1 MQLKIKLLI
10 GAVAAIALIAVL
22 AVIMNNHD
30 SNSSMSANSADMTFV
45 NQMIPHHQ
53 SAIAMAKIAQKR
65 AEHPQ
70 LKTLA
75 GEIIAAQEAEIATL
89 ESVKSEIDSGGH
101 EGMDMGSE
109 HTGMSSK
116 QMGMDGDVTSLET
129 AKPFDKAFIAM
140 MIAHHEGA
148 VLMAREELANGE
160 LPELK
165 TLAANIVKSQSAEIA
180 EMRAWQKQWYGDA
193 ATTEDSS
200 MPMEDHS
207 AMGN

>member
-1 MQLKIKLLI
+1 MKLLI
-10 GAVAAIALIAVL
+10 GALAAVALIV
-22 AVIMNNHD
+22 VVVVVMNGHG
-30 SNSSMSANSADMTFV
+30 SHSSTSANSADMTFV
-45 NQMIPHHQ
+45 NEMIPHHQ
-53 SAIAMAKIAQKR
+53 SAIAMAEVAQKR

-70 LKTLA
+70 LKSLA
-75 GEIIAAQEAEIATL
+75 GVIITAQEAEIATL

-101 EGMDMGSE
+101 EGMEMGSG
-109 HTGMSSK
+109 HSGMSSK
-116 QMGMDGDVTSLET
+116 EMGMDGDVTSLET

-165 TLAANIVKSQSAEIA
+165 TMAADIVKSQSAEIA
-180 EMRAWQKQWYGDA
+180 EMRAWQEQWYGSA

-200 MPMEDHS
+200 MTMEDHS
-207 AMGN
+207 SMSN

>member
-1 MQLKIKLLI
+1 MKLLI
-10 GAVAAIALIAVL
+10 GALAAVALIV
-22 AVIMNNHD
+22 VVVVVMNGHG
-30 SNSSMSANSADMTFV
+30 SHSSSSANSADMTFV
-45 NQMIPHHQ
+45 NEMIPHHQ
-53 SAIAMAKIAQKR
+53 SAIAMAEIAQKR

-70 LKTLA
+70 LKSLA
-75 GEIIAAQEAEIATL
+75 GVIITAQEAEIATL
-89 ESVKSEIDSGGH
+89 ESVQSEIDSGGH

-109 HTGMSSK
+109 HSGMSSK

-165 TLAANIVKSQSAEIA
+165 TMAADIIKSQSAEIA
-180 EMRAWQKQWYGDA
+180 EMRAWQQQWYGSA

-200 MPMEDHS
+200 MTMEDHS
-207 AMGN
+207 SMSN

>member
-10 GAVAAIALIAVL
+10 GALAAL
-22 AVIMNNHD
+22 AVVAVVVVVMNGHG
-30 SNSSMSANSADMTFV
+30 SHSSSSANSADMTFV
-45 NQMIPHHQ
+45 NQMSPHHQ
-53 SAIAMAKIAQKR
+53 SAIAMAGIAQKR

-75 GEIIAAQEAEIATL
+75 GKIIAAQEAEIATL
-89 ESVKSEIDSGGH
+89 ESAKSEIDSGGH

-165 TLAANIVKSQSAEIA
+165 TMAANIIKSQSAEIA
-180 EMRAWQKQWYGDA
+180 EMRAWQKQWYGNA
-193 ATTEDSS
+193 AATEDSS
-200 MPMEDHS
+200 MTMEDHS
-207 AMGN
+207 AMSN